1 MEDDISKYC
10 QSINSDCMFEL
21 YFQELPQFTKH
32 SQIAR
37 FSMVIIRFAVQV
49 VQVAEIY
56 IIT

>member
-1 MEDDISKYC
+1 
-10 QSINSDCMFEL
+10 MFEL